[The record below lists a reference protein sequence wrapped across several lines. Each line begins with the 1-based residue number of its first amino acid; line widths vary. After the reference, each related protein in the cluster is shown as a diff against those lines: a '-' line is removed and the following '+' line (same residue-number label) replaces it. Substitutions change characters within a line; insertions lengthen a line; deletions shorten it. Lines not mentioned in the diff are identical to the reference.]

1 MIQLGNNSQF
11 QGTGDLS
18 QLLRKGGYRAT
29 PPRLAVLE
37 VLQKARRPL
46 TIKEIM
52 AGSLAGHMDQV
63 TVYRTLKTL
72 KKIGMARQIEFQHGH
87 AHFEIAS
94 ARDHH
99 HIICTKCERI
109 EDFTECFADEIKSK
123 LLTRSSRFAEI
134 TDHSLEIFGICK
146 ACN

>member
-1 MIQLGNNSQF
+1 MIQIQKTN
-11 QGTGDLS
+11 DLS
-18 QLLRKGGYRAT
+18 QSLRKGGYRAT

-37 VLQKARRPL
+37 VLEKAKRPL

-52 AGSLAGHMDQV
+52 AGALTGRMDQV
-63 TVYRTLKTL
+63 TVYRTLKAL

-87 AHFEIAS
+87 AHFEITS

-109 EDFTECFADEIKSK
+109 EDFTECYADEIKQK
-123 LLTRSSRFAEI
+123 LLNRSSAFAVI
-134 TDHSLEIFGICK
+134 LDHSLEIFAICK
-146 ACN
+146 DCSKK